1 LLLLLL
7 VVLFVLFVW
16 LLWWFHRNHH
26 WRPLVLPPRGTS
38 QRRGVF
44 ATRAGAASEKRMF
57 GENKVP
63 LTTPIFLGRD
73 GRGN

>member
-1 LLLLLL
+1 MLFSDARRADRFTRRGGCYAR
-7 VVLFVLFVW
+7 VVSSN
-16 LLWWFHRNHH
+16 R
-26 WRPLVLPPRGTS
+26 RGT
-38 QRRGVF
+38 RVF